1 MKFLMNGILTRF
13 HCEFN
18 IYNEAQRPNFP
29 LRVSRITGQEDS
41 LRQRNHRSR
50 ANAVASVLR
59 SPG

>member
-18 IYNEAQRPNFP
+18 IYKEAQRPNFP

-41 LRQRNHRSR
+41 LRQRNNSSSGK
-50 ANAVASVLR
+50 AVVSVLR
-59 SPG
+59 SLG